1 MDVDPEDLGYDPSTV
16 AVPFEELLEEAT
28 RNKLPPRTRKRGQPT
43 PSALLAMQASSSG
56 GVSLDAAAAAAE
68 PEKEKAGV
76 DA

>member
-28 RNKLPPRTRKRGQPT
+28 RNALPPRAPKRGRPT
-43 PSALLAMQASSSG
+43 PSALLAATE
-56 GVSLDAAAAAAE
+56 AAGL